1 MGYVEGT
8 NREQVVLFPAVIDD
22 YVSAE
27 NPVRFMEVFVN
38 QLDLGGLGFSKAEP
52 EERGRPAYDPRDLLK
67 LYIYGYVNE
76 IRSSRKLE
84 RETIRNVE
92 VIWLLRRLTPDHKTV
107 ANFRKDNARVLP
119 GVFREFTKLCREL
132 ELFGA
137 ELVGIDGS
145 KFRAVNSRDRNFSEA
160 KLNKRLQWI
169 EKKIEN
175 YLAALQ
181 REDEAESETSEVSA
195 GELQAKIAALQDKQ
209 VVYQGLKQQLAESG
223 EKQIS
228 LTDAEARLMKG
239 RQGQHVSYNVQIAV
253 DSKHKLVADYAV
265 TNEGNDVNCLAE
277 LAQGAQRELGVEE
290 LKVCADRGYYN
301 TAQIKTCEEAGIEVH
316 MERPQPAQTEG
327 IFPLARFTY
336 DGTKDVY
343 TCPAGKRLSYRIF
356 DKQKQVRCYWTEACH
371 SCSLK
376 SQCTTGRGPR
386 KIKRP
391 LGQDAADRM
400 LQRVAANPKLLV
412 LRKQLVEHPFG
423 TIKRQMG
430 QDYFLMRGQEKVRGE
445 TSLTLLAYNLKR
457 VMKLRGVD
465 KLIEALA
472 MRNMGKALAVLC
484 FSFFDTA
491 KEALAALRSY
501 RTTKSQTKVCRSLL
515 DTSRQHIPSATV
527 MRVLISAN

>member
-1 MGYVEGT
+1 MGYVEGA
-8 NREQVVLFPAVIDD
+8 NREQVTLFPAVIDD

-27 NPVRFMEVFVN
+27 NPVRFMEAFVN
-38 QLDLGGLGFSKAEP
+38 QLELGAMGFSKAEP

-92 VIWLLRRLTPDHKTV
+92 VMWLLRRLRPDHKTI

-119 GVFREFTKLCREL
+119 GVFREFTKVCRQL

-137 ELVGIDGS
+137 ELVGVDGS

-160 KLNKRLQWI
+160 KLNKGLQWI
-169 EKKIEN
+169 EEKIAK

-181 REDEAESETSEVSA
+181 AADEADSEASEVRA
-195 GELQAKIAALQDKQ
+195 ADLQEKIKLLQERQ
-209 VVYQGLKQQLAESG
+209 VVYEGLKQQLVERG

-228 LTDAEARLMKG
+228 LTDPDARLMKG

-253 DSKHKLVADYAV
+253 DSKNKLVGDFTV

-277 LAQGAQRELGVEE
+277 LAQGAQQELGAQQ

-301 TAQIKTCEEAGIEVH
+301 TAQIKACEDAGIEVH
-316 MERPQPAQTEG
+316 MERPRPAQTEG
-327 IFPLARFTY
+327 IFPLERFTY
-336 DGTKDVY
+336 EATKDVY
-343 TCPAGKRLSYRIF
+343 TCPAGQHLSYRTF
-356 DKQKQVRCYWTEACH
+356 DKEKQVRCYWTEACH
-371 SCSLK
+371 SCQLK
-376 SQCTTGRGPR
+376 SQCTTGKGPR

-400 LQRVAANPKLLV
+400 LQRVAENPKFLE

-423 TIKRQMG
+423 TIKRQMQ
-430 QDYFLMRGQEKVRGE
+430 QDHFLMRGQEKIRGE

-457 VMKLRGVD
+457 VINLLGVD
-465 KLIEALA
+465 KLITALA
-472 MRNMGKALAVLC
+472 KPNIK
-484 FSFFDTA
+484 SFDNDFASDF
-491 KEALAALRSY
+491 
-501 RTTKSQTKVCRSLL
+501 TKSAGQQ
-515 DTSRQHIPSATV
+515 SRFYHEIT
-527 MRVLISAN
+527 I

>member
-22 YVSAE
+22 YVSAD
-27 NPVRFMEVFVN
+27 NPVRFMETFVN
-38 QLDLGGLGFSKAEP
+38 QLELGELGFGRAEP

-84 RETIRNVE
+84 RETVRNVE
-92 VIWLLRRLTPDHKTV
+92 VMWLLRRLTPDHKTI

-119 GVFREFTKLCREL
+119 GVFREFSKLCRQL
-132 ELFGA
+132 DLFGA

-160 KLNKRLQWI
+160 KLKQRLQWI
-169 EKKIEN
+169 EEKIEQ

-181 REDEAESETSEVSA
+181 AADELESQEQSESKA
-195 GELQAKIAALQDKQ
+195 TELQEKIAALQQ
-209 VVYQGLKQQLAESG
+209 RQAVYEGLRQQLAESE

-228 LTDAEARLMKG
+228 LTDADARLMKG
-239 RQGQHVSYNVQIAV
+239 RQGHQVSYNMQIAV
-253 DSKHKLVADYAV
+253 DSKHKLVADFAV
-265 TNEGNDVNCLAE
+265 TNEGNDVNSLAE
-277 LAQGAQRELGVEE
+277 MAQGAQRELGVKE

-301 TAQIKTCEEAGIEVH
+301 TAQIKECEAAGIEVH
-316 MERPQPAQTEG
+316 MERPERPTPEG
-327 IFPLARFTY
+327 IFPLQQFSY
-336 DGTKDVY
+336 DEIKDVY
-343 TCPAGKRLSYRIF
+343 TCPAGKRLTYRTT
-356 DKQKQVRCYWTEACH
+356 DKEKQVRCYWTEACH

-376 SQCTTGRGPR
+376 SQCTTGKGPR

-400 LQRVAANPKLLV
+400 LQRVASNRQFLE

-423 TIKRQMG
+423 TIKRSMG
-430 QDYFLMRGQEKVRGE
+430 QSYFLMRGKEKVSAE

-457 VMKLRGVD
+457 VLNLVAVD
-465 KLIEALA
+465 KLITALA
-472 MRNMGKALAVLC
+472 KRNVDNALPVTRFAVFALQKSLWA
-484 FSFFDTA
+484 FLRRYQQPPLESSLSF
-491 KEALAALRSY
+491 
-501 RTTKSQTKVCRSLL
+501 VG
-515 DTSRQHIPSATV
+515 
-527 MRVLISAN
+527 